1 MCVCVCVLEQ
11 RLETPLF
18 LAVIYRHHFVV
29 KYLSEMGATVIGH
42 SAPGALD
49 PILLH
54 NLQTALQRVCAD
66 GQLGL
71 VEQLLSEC
79 LWGAALQSLKVR
91 GFITCIYLYECG
103 RLLHACQQEDPEEE
117 DHPPFV
123 AACRDGQVEVAQYL
137 WTNYQGILSPQ
148 APVRTVLPV

>member
-1 MCVCVCVLEQ
+1 VCVCVLGQ

-18 LAVIYRHHFVV
+18 LAVINRHHFVV
-29 KYLSEMGATVIGH
+29 KYLSERGATVTGH
-42 SAPGALD
+42 SAPGTLD

-79 LWGAALQSLKVR
+79 LRGAALQSLKVR

-103 RLLHACQQEDPEEE
+103 RLLHASRRTRRRRTIHRLLLHAGMDRLRLLSTSGPITKGSC
-117 DHPPFV
+117 PPKPRCGPF
-123 AACRDGQVEVAQYL
+123 CLFE
-137 WTNYQGILSPQ
+137 
-148 APVRTVLPV
+148 